1 MQPPDFWRRGADH
14 PLARAAAP
22 LALIYRAGA
31 GFRAALARPAPPPIP
46 VLCVGGL
53 TVGGAGKTP
62 TVLALARLL
71 LAEGRAVHLVS
82 RGYGGRLAGPLR
94 VDPARHD
101 AAMVGD
107 EPLLLAEIAPC
118 WVARDRAAAVR
129 AAAAAGATLALLD
142 DGFQNPTIAKS
153 WSLLAIDG
161 EDGFGN
167 GRVLPAGPLRE
178 PPQRGLARADAVLL
192 IGDDRA
198 GIAARLPPGKPLL
211 RADLVPLLPA
221 TLAGRRVLAFAGI
234 GRPAK
239 FFAAL
244 ERLPLALVERTG
256 FPDHHPYSAAEI
268 ERLVERAAEL
278 EAVAVTTAKDL
289 VRVPRSLRPRV
300 TAIEVELRW
309 RDLPAIRRLLAAT
322 GDASGGR

>member
-1 MQPPDFWRRGADH
+1 MRPPDFWRRGGDH

-22 LALIYRAGA
+22 LALLYRAGD
-31 GFRAALARPAPPPIP
+31 GLRAALARPTPSPIP

-71 LAEGRAVHLVS
+71 RDEGRAVQLVS
-82 RGYGGRLAGPLR
+82 RGYGGRLAGPLQ

-107 EPLLLAEIAPC
+107 EPLLLAAVAPC
-118 WVARDRAAAVR
+118 WIARNRTAGVR
-129 AAAAAGATLALLD
+129 AAAAAGAGLALLD
-142 DGFQNPTIAKS
+142 DGFQNPTIAKT

-178 PPQRGLARADAVLL
+178 PPEQGLARAGAVLL

-198 GIAARLPPGKPLL
+198 GLAARLPPGKPLL

-221 TLAGRRVLAFAGI
+221 ALAGRRVLAFAGI

-239 FFAAL
+239 FFATL
-244 ERLPLALVERTG
+244 ERLSLELVERVA
-256 FPDHHPYSAAEI
+256 FADHHPYAAGEI
-268 ERLVERAAEL
+268 ERLIERAAGR
-278 EAVAVTTAKDL
+278 EAIAVTTAKDL
-289 VRVPRSLRPRV
+289 VRVPAALRPRV
-300 TAIEVELRW
+300 AAIEVELRW
-309 RDLPAIRRLLAAT
+309 RDPAAIRRLLAQQLDSRA
-322 GDASGGR
+322 R

>member
-1 MQPPDFWRRGADH
+1 MRPPDFWRAGADH

-31 GFRAALARPAPPPIP
+31 GLREALARPAPPPIP

-71 LAEGRAVHLVS
+71 RDEGRAVHLVS

-94 VDPARHD
+94 VDPPRHD

-118 WVARDRAAAVR
+118 WIARDRAAGVR
-129 AAAAAGATLALLD
+129 AAAAAGAALALLD
-142 DGFQNPTIAKS
+142 DGFQNPAIAKT

-161 EDGFGN
+161 EEGFGN

-192 IGDDRA
+192 IGEDRM

-211 RADLVPLLPA
+211 RAELVPLLPSA
-221 TLAGRRVLAFAGI
+221 LAGRRVLAFAGI
-234 GRPAK
+234 ARPAK

-244 ERLPLALVERTG
+244 ERLPLEVVARTG
-256 FPDHHPYSAAEI
+256 FPDHHPYSTAEI
-268 ERLVERAAEL
+268 ERLLDRAAGL
-278 EAVAVTTAKDL
+278 EAIAVTTAKDL
-289 VRVPRSLRPRV
+289 VRVPAALRPRV
-300 TAIEVELRW
+300 TAIAAELRW
-309 RDLPAIRRLLAAT
+309 RDPAAIRRLLAPMLR
-322 GDASGGR
+322 DR

>member
-1 MQPPDFWRRGADH
+1 
-14 PLARAAAP
+14 
-22 LALIYRAGA
+22 
-31 GFRAALARPAPPPIP
+31 
-46 VLCVGGL
+46 
-53 TVGGAGKTP
+53 
-62 TVLALARLL
+62 VLALARLL
-71 LAEGRAVHLVS
+71 QDQGRTVQLVS
-82 RGYGGRLAGPLR
+82 RGHGGRLAGPLR

-107 EPLLLAEIAPC
+107 EPLLLADVAPC
-118 WVARDRAAAVR
+118 WIARDRAAGVR

-142 DGFQNPTIAKS
+142 DGFQNPTIAKT

-161 EDGFGN
+161 EHGFGN

-192 IGDDRA
+192 IGEDRA
-198 GIAARLPPGKPLL
+198 GIAAVLPPGKPLL

-221 TLAGRRVLAFAGI
+221 ALAGRRVLAFAGI

-244 ERLPLALVERTG
+244 ERLPVELVERTA
-256 FPDHHPYSAAEI
+256 FPDHHPYAAAEI
-268 ERLVERAAEL
+268 ERLIERAAGL
-278 EAVAVTTAKDL
+278 DAVAVTTTKDL

-300 TAIEVELRW
+300 TAIDVELRW
-309 RDLPAIRRLLAAT
+309 RDNEAIRRLLAAT
-322 GDASGGR
+322 PGASGGR

>member
-1 MQPPDFWRRGADH
+1 MRPPEFWRRGADH

-22 LALIYRAGA
+22 LALAYRAGA
-31 GFRAALARPAPPPIP
+31 ALRAALARPAPPPIP

-62 TVLALARLL
+62 AVLALARLL
-71 LAEGRAVHLVS
+71 LDEGRTVQLVS

-107 EPLLLAEIAPC
+107 EPLLLAAAAPC
-118 WVARDRAAAVR
+118 WVARDRAAGVR
-129 AAAAAGATLALLD
+129 AAAAAGAALALLD
-142 DGFQNPTIAKS
+142 DGFQNPGIAKT
-153 WSLLAIDG
+153 WSLLVIDG

-192 IGDDRA
+192 IGEDRI
-198 GIAARLPPGKPLL
+198 GIATRLPPDKPLL
-211 RADLVPLLPA
+211 RADLVPLLPSA
-221 TLAGRRVLAFAGI
+221 LAGRRVLAFAGI
-234 GRPAK
+234 ARPAK

-244 ERLPLALVERTG
+244 ERLPLELVERTG
-256 FPDHHPYSAAEI
+256 FPDHHPSSTAE
-268 ERLVERAAEL
+268 
-278 EAVAVTTAKDL
+278 
-289 VRVPRSLRPRV
+289 
-300 TAIEVELRW
+300 
-309 RDLPAIRRLLAAT
+309 
-322 GDASGGR
+322 